1 MKYGLWR
8 NLVSWYWRVGKL
20 RRAIALALLG
30 LLAVLAV
37 ACNSNDEVRHRH
49 LQPHSQTSSATNCQ
63 SLQHEGGA
71 TKVCGQP
78 QKIVALG
85 PNMLEILLAL
95 DMQAVGYADYFSL
108 PFSKFDR
115 PSQQIPFLGKRV
127 TNQPAN
133 LGTAD
138 DPSLEAIAQLQ
149 PDLILGGTYSNQDE
163 YALLSQIAPT
173 LLFTYAVD
181 DQWQK
186 QIRVIAQVVGKS
198 EQAERV
204 IAQHTKRLERS
215 QKVLQPIVSKYP
227 RVLLLGSERLYQG
240 IQIDPYNHDS
250 YCSALLANLGFQLVF
265 PANSEGKEAQ
275 GGNVSL
281 ELLPQLAADLIFIQA
296 YNSDFSKPGKDLV
309 SDQMVSVKQQ
319 WNNNAIAQSLPAKK
333 SDRVYFTSAYLC
345 RAMPGPIG
353 AEIFLA
359 QLQQQLSLD
368 TKSPN

>member
-1 MKYGLWR
+1 MKYGFWR
-8 NLVSWYWRVGKL
+8 NLVGWYWRIGKL
-20 RRAIALALLG
+20 RRAIALAMLG
-30 LLAVLAV
+30 LLTVLAV
-37 ACNSNDEVRHRH
+37 ACNSNNGADAVRQRG
-49 LQPHSQTSSATNCQ
+49 LQQHKASSSTNCQ
-63 SLQHEGGA
+63 SLQHDGGE

-95 DMQAVGYADYFSL
+95 NIQAVGYADYFSL
-108 PFSKFDR
+108 PFSTLDR
-115 PSQQIPFLGKRV
+115 PSQQIPFLGNRV

-138 DPSLEAIAQLQ
+138 NPSLEAIAQLQ

-173 LLFTYAVD
+173 LLFAYAVD

-186 QIRVIAQVVGKS
+186 QIRVIAKAFGKS
-198 EQAERV
+198 EQAEKV
-204 IAQHTKRLERS
+204 IAQHTERLERA

-227 RVLLLGSERLYQG
+227 RVLLLGSERLDQG
-240 IQIDPYNHDS
+240 IQIDPYNHES
-250 YCSALLANLGFQLVF
+250 YCSALLKEVGFQLVF

-281 ELLPQLAADLIFIQA
+281 EILPQLAADLIFIQA

-309 SDQMVSVKQQ
+309 SDQIASVKQQ
-319 WNNNAIAQSLPAKK
+319 WNNNAIAKSLPAKK
-333 SDRVYFTSAYLC
+333 SGRVYFTSAYLC

-353 AEIFLA
+353 AEIFLS
-359 QLQQQLSLD
+359 QLQQQLSPD
-368 TKSPN
+368 TK